1 MPSVVLFL
9 MLHGLLASSAP
20 DGASGVPLQVPPP
33 DSPSAAGGDAPPP
46 RSSADLSLPAPHLA
60 IPDTVQQEY
69 RVFVGSEAT
78 DLVSVVHFGPGGA
91 RVEREFTVGIFF
103 NDLDAPHGLAMSPT
117 GDALYATTGHG
128 RPWGN
133 LWKLDPE
140 SGRVL
145 GRVELGSFPASLEI
159 SPDGAFA
166 WVVNFNLHGDM
177 VPSSVSVVATEEM
190 VEIARLT
197 TCTMPHGS
205 RLNALGSRQYST
217 CMMDDLLV
225 ESDAWDLSVG
235 RHFML
240 APGREQGMVGAPGG
254 EPEEGGHHGAMP
266 APPSPGVHGEHRGHG
281 APDPH
286 PARAMPPAECSPTWA
301 QPSADGRT
309 IFVACNRSDEI
320 VEVWVEDWTLKRRLP
335 AGEGVYNLAVTRD
348 GSLLVGTNKRGGSV
362 SIFDAISGEEL
373 ARIPTARNFVH
384 GVVISPDDRYAF
396 VSVEGVGSE
405 PGTVEII
412 DLAARQVAARVDV
425 PQMAGGITFWR

>member
-9 MLHGLLASSAP
+9 IVHGLLAF
-20 DGASGVPLQVPPP
+20 SGPAGPPQ
-33 DSPSAAGGDAPPP
+33 ST
-46 RSSADLSLPAPHLA
+46 
-60 IPDTVQQEY
+60 PDTARQEY

-78 DLVSVVHFGPGGA
+78 DLISVVHFGPGGA

-117 GDALYATTGHG
+117 GDALYVTTGHG

-145 GRVELGSFPASLEI
+145 GRVELGHFPASLEI

-166 WVVNFNLHGDM
+166 WVANFNLHGDM
-177 VPSSVSVVATEEM
+177 VPSSVSVVSTAEM
-190 VEIARLT
+190 VEIGRLT

-240 APGREQGMVGAPGG
+240 APGREHGMVGAPAGA
-254 EPEEGGHHGAMP
+254 EGHHGAMP
-266 APPSPGVHGEHRGHG
+266 APPPVGSHGEHQGHG
-281 APDPH
+281 APPSGQSAH
-286 PARAMPPAECSPTWA
+286 AMPPAECSPTWA

-348 GSLLVGTNKRGGSV
+348 GALLVGTNKRGGSV
-362 SIFDAISGEEL
+362 SIFDAVSGEEL
-373 ARIPTARNFVH
+373 ARIPTARSFVH

-412 DLAARQVAARVDV
+412 DLAARQSTARVDV